1 MLFNA
6 MSINNKKSTLQ
17 AFIVAQKVD
26 LACLTEIWIRES
38 ESITLNPLTSP
49 SYFVLHQL
57 WTDGWDG
64 SILLRGISL
73 QDAFHVSYSLGPALL
88 FKVIGPEGCITSS
101 LWDSALYY
109 MHPLYPPILSYPKD
123 LTQLHKLYPGDSMLA
138 LKHMFSL
145 SLAIIQGSLLLRIIQ
160 PSSA

>member
-1 MLFNA
+1 

-109 MHPLYPPILSYPKD
+109 MHPLYPPILQVIQKI
-123 LTQLHKLYPGDSMLA
+123 
-138 LKHMFSL
+138 SL
-145 SLAIIQGSLLLRIIQ
+145 NCTNFILVTLCWPSNTCFPCLLRL
-160 PSSA
+160 SKGLCYSE